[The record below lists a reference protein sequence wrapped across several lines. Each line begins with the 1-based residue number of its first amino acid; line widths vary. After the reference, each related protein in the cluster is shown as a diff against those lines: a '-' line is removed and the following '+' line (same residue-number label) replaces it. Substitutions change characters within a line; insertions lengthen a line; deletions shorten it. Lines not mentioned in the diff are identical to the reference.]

1 MSGNEQTTSVKG
13 KQKKRCKSDG
23 QLNFLHKTM
32 MSVMA
37 LSHIYVWGISI
48 GILTII
54 ILYITSQLGKKEKNI
69 SNMNFLY
76 NDDNLNKYP
85 QINSIFGSDDKIVS
99 NDFKLDLITNKGKL
113 ADYMISSSYNS
124 CCSGDFLD
132 SYVSL
137 DALKNVIHQGVR
149 VLDFSIYLVKENG
162 KSKAVVGAA
171 PDSSTNIKGTYNYLN
186 LGTPPASRKEEQN
199 KGVFETIKNEAMM
212 GVLTG
217 EKRRTCTNT
226 KDPLFIHLRIMSAQS
241 EKIYKSLAEQFD
253 EVWSEGDMQI
263 FIKPEQDQLGE
274 VPLNK
279 LNNKIVIII
288 SDPNVNHW
296 REVNDKNWEDG
307 GGELVL
313 GKNDKIKKF
322 MKKVS
327 SFSDYQHRSDH
338 MVKINKT
345 NAQSS
350 DVKAITGLTRKK
362 IYIIIPDELSINDNM
377 NYEIHHNMGCQMVCM
392 NWQNL
397 DGPLETYREKFMY
410 QKMQT
415 DPPSKTTKHFAFI
428 LKSKSLRGNS
438 ITLTPASKLPDN
450 TSTAPQTQIMYGT
463 TMNL

>member
-1 MSGNEQTTSVKG
+1 
-13 KQKKRCKSDG
+13 
-23 QLNFLHKTM
+23 M
-32 MSVMA
+32 MKVITFSQF
-37 LSHIYVWGISI
+37 YVWGIAI

-54 ILYITSQLGKKEKNI
+54 ILYITSQLGKKEKNN

-76 NDDNLNKYP
+76 NDDNLNNYP
-85 QINSIFGSDDKIVS
+85 QMNSIFGSDGKIVS
-99 NDFKLDLITNKGKL
+99 NDFELDLTANKGKL

-162 KSKAVVGAA
+162 QSKAVVGAA

-199 KGVFETIKNEAMM
+199 KGVFETIKNEAMI

-217 EKRRTCTNT
+217 DKKRTCTNT

-241 EKIYKSLAEQFD
+241 EKLYKSLAGQFN
-253 EVWSEGDMQI
+253 EVWPEGDLQI
-263 FIKPEQDQLGE
+263 FTKSESTSLGE
-274 VPLNK
+274 IPLTK

-288 SDPNVNHW
+288 SDPAVNHW
-296 REVNDKNWEDG
+296 RDTNETGWGGAEKN
-307 GGELVL
+307 LINP
-313 GKNDKIKKF
+313 GKNNKVKNF
-322 MKKVS
+322 MEKVS
-327 SFSDYQHRSDH
+327 SFSDYQHKSDH
-338 MVKINKT
+338 LVKINET

-350 DVKAITGLTRKK
+350 DVKAIEGLTRKK
-362 IYIIIPDELSINDNM
+362 IYIIIPDELSANDNM
-377 NYEIHHNMGCQMVCM
+377 NYETHHNMGCQMVCM

-397 DGPLETYREKFMY
+397 DGALETYRDKFMY

-428 LKSKSLRGNS
+428 LKSKALRGNS
-438 ITLTPASKLPDN
+438 ITLTSGSKLPDD
-450 TSTAPQTQIMYGT
+450 TSTAPQTKTVMGVP
-463 TMNL
+463 MKV